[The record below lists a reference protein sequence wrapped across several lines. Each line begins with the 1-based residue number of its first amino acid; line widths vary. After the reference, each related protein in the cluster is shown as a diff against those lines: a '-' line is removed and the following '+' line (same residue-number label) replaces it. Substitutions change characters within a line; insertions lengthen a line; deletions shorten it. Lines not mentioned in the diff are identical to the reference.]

1 MFLVFFYVKI
11 HLQLERSCLETMAGC
26 LAVFHSEVLFPGY
39 AGQTFSKTYTTT
51 RFVIAC
57 LGPASKSI
65 EIYAIIIAFGCVV
78 AVKRV
83 FYKNNNNNNKKT
95 HSHNLAGKVKGCI
108 YLIINICL

>member
-1 MFLVFFYVKI
+1 M
-11 HLQLERSCLETMAGC
+11 ETMAGC
-26 LAVFHSEVLFPGY
+26 LAVFHSEVVFQGY
-39 AGQTFSKTYTTT
+39 AVQTFSKTYTAT

-65 EIYAIIIAFGCVV
+65 EIYAIIIAFGCLV

-83 FYKNNNNNNKKT
+83 FLLNKNKKKT
-95 HSHNLAGKVKGCI
+95 HSHSLAGKVKGCI